1 METFGWGILRLKS
14 IQYVFKT
21 MKINYLLFLLFP
33 VFSFGQMPRIAF
45 LESDSILVQ
54 SDWYLLLEEEVQ
66 ALNTFVKDSILEVE
80 MEKHRLRYEELVAK
94 YLRISCAGYDP
105 HYEREMEQELEDRQ
119 ENLKYLALT
128 ADEFLSAYEDSL
140 LLLWKDELVLVV
152 DSLAV
157 VWKYDF
163 VLKKEAMA
171 FLFIDNT
178 KEQALFEQAIIRV
191 LNQKPSI
198 KKWMPKMEVLQ
209 KESLKNIRAKI
220 YIFPADVV
228 KALSKLDVF
237 RRVALWM
244 HGAKLT

>member
-1 METFGWGILRLKS
+1 MK
-14 IQYVFKT
+14 FK
-21 MKINYLLFLLFP
+21 YLLLLLLLFP
-33 VFSFGQMPRIAF
+33 LLSLGQMPRIAF

-54 SDWYLLLEEEVQ
+54 SDWYPLLEEEVQ
-66 ALNTFVKDSILEVE
+66 ALGNFIQDSILEVE
-80 MEKHRLRYEELVAK
+80 MEKHRLRYEELLAK

-157 VWKYDF
+157 VWQYDF
-163 VLKKEAMA
+163 VLRKEAMA
-171 FLFIDNT
+171 FLSIDNT
-178 KEQALFEQAIIRV
+178 KEQALFEQAIIKV

-198 KKWMPKMEVLQ
+198 KKWGPKIAVLQ
-209 KESLKNIRAKI
+209 KKTLKNIRAAI